1 MTFLPSNVQTGACSS
16 SSTRSLKCVPLALSS
31 LSWSVR
37 YERGLVRVAV
47 VMASS
52 ILFGA
57 YERAIYDGLA
67 RYSKHDRIAGGDT
80 GLAQLLHIVEK
91 LFFGIGQDVA
101 GVEHGFDFLQ
111 QFRRYFAG
119 EPIADTAALI
129 DEIPVLA
136 AVAPYTDGGLEV
148 RDAKELRVKESDRIA
163 AVAADLR
170 KMGAEVEERPDGMR
184 IPGGQHLHGAEL
196 DSFGDHRIA
205 MAFAV
210 AALRSE
216 GETTILGA
224 DAAGVSYP
232 AFFEELRTV
241 SSC

>member
-1 MTFLPSNVQTGACSS
+1 MTFLPSKVQTGACSS

-119 EPIADTAALI
+119 EPISGVRAIVENFFQENGKSRSGSALQVAQKAAQILNPR
-129 DEIPVLA
+129 D
-136 AVAPYTDGGLEV
+136 VAE
-148 RDAKELRVKESDRIA
+148 K
-163 AVAADLR
+163 
-170 KMGAEVEERPDGMR
+170 
-184 IPGGQHLHGAEL
+184 Q
-196 DSFGDHRIA
+196 
-205 MAFAV
+205 
-210 AALRSE
+210 
-216 GETTILGA
+216 
-224 DAAGVSYP
+224 
-232 AFFEELRTV
+232 
-241 SSC
+241 